1 MHSATILLTL
11 AAAIDAANIISD
23 VGGDCAT
30 NVPDNVFSCKAGL
43 VCVIKNA
50 PPAATQINTLG
61 GTCANPPS
69 VLPTVVKDPSAY
81 GNTKDFEGCVKDTTK
96 ACPLNGW
103 SSDSVPYVC
112 KADEKKWK
120 SQDTTPLY
128 VCHVDGSAASTVPAP
143 VATINDVGGDCA
155 TNIPGKLFS
164 CKSGLVCVIKNAP
177 PAATQINTLGGT
189 CANPLSVLPTVI
201 KDPSAYGNTKDFEGC
216 VKDTTKACPLN
227 GWSSDSVP
235 YVFKADEKKWKSQ
248 DTTPLYVCHVDG
260 LSGSTETVAT
270 TRAAPATGLYSAA
283 LSVAVSTL
291 VATAFAFVF

>member
-30 NVPDNVFSCKAGL
+30 NVPDNVFSCKVGL

-128 VCHVDGSAASTVPAP
+128 VCHVDGSA
-143 VATINDVGGDCA
+143 
-155 TNIPGKLFS
+155 
-164 CKSGLVCVIKNAP
+164 
-177 PAATQINTLGGT
+177 
-189 CANPLSVLPTVI
+189 
-201 KDPSAYGNTKDFEGC
+201 
-216 VKDTTKACPLN
+216 
-227 GWSSDSVP
+227 SS
-235 YVFKADEKKWKSQ
+235 EK
-248 DTTPLYVCHVDG
+248 
-260 LSGSTETVAT
+260 TETVAT

>member
-69 VLPTVVKDPSAY
+69 VLPTVVKDP
-81 GNTKDFEGCVKDTTK
+81 NFEGCVKDTTK

-128 VCHVDGSAASTVPAP
+128 VCHVDGSAASTAPAP
-143 VATINDVGGDCA
+143 VALSMTLEETVQPIFLANSF
-155 TNIPGKLFS
+155 L
-164 CKSGLVCVIKNAP
+164 NAP

-189 CANPLSVLPTVI
+189 CANPPSVLPTVI

-216 VKDTTKACPLN
+216 VKDTPRR
-227 GWSSDSVP
+227 VP
-235 YVFKADEKKWKSQ
+235 
-248 DTTPLYVCHVDG
+248 
-260 LSGSTETVAT
+260 
-270 TRAAPATGLYSAA
+270 
-283 LSVAVSTL
+283 
-291 VATAFAFVF
+291 